1 MIVDHVHGHPEAL
14 PVQALHGLLQLPD
27 PDLSVRGIGGIGA
40 LRHVPVHGIIAPV
53 KLRGISRLVHG
64 TVIIDRHEL
73 HMGHAQLLQ
82 IRKPRG
88 MDAVPAQGGIFA
100 AEGTVFSPDLLR
112 EAAGRIPGKFLHM
125 GFPDHLLRPVLR
137 RQVSFPALR
146 VRPAKV
152 RRHAALSVDPAGLCV
167 RVRGLYPFSVQLKD
181 KIIIDPVKVLR
192 RAVFPDAF
200 FQPFHGKGR
209 KGLPSASIP
218 EQTQLRLFC
227 EGTPDA
233 ENAFPGGPFPE
244 GVFLENVFRVFI
256 KKAQLHF
263 VQIIPVKIRAFID
276 FFIFQSRPFH
286 SALLFHAS
294 LSCFPHTL
302 FRVFSRLPSRRFPSG
317 PHFRPRF
324 LSSCSPG
331 RAPKARE
338 AEPAPLPSCRLP
350 PPSGRAQPFT
360 APDTPST

>member
-1 MIVDHVHGHPEAL
+1 
-14 PVQALHGLLQLPD
+14 
-27 PDLSVRGIGGIGA
+27 
-40 LRHVPVHGIIAPV
+40 
-53 KLRGISRLVHG
+53 
-64 TVIIDRHEL
+64 
-73 HMGHAQLLQ
+73 
-82 IRKPRG
+82 
-88 MDAVPAQGGIFA
+88 
-100 AEGTVFSPDLLR
+100 
-112 EAAGRIPGKFLHM
+112 M

-137 RQVSFPALR
+137 RQIFFPALR

-152 RRHAALSVDPAGLCV
+152 RRHAALSVDPAGLRV
-167 RVRGLYPFSVQLKD
+167 RVRGLYPFPVQLKD
-181 KIIIDPVKVLR
+181 KIIVDPVKVLR

-209 KGLPSASIP
+209 EGLPSASIP

-256 KKAQLHF
+256 KKTKLPV

-302 FRVFSRLPSRRFPSG
+302 FSRFFTASFPPVSLRASHPSAPSFLLQPPAARRRRGKRNRAFGTGLSEATPSG
-317 PHFRPRF
+317 TALAGAGSASLMQASAPFRARSA
-324 LSSCSPG
+324 LHRSGYAVHIESLQAQKQNGNGNGDQDGASG
-331 RAPKARE
+331 KAGI
-338 AEPAPLPSCRLP
+338 PAVDVFFFQHLPQTDGHGILV
-350 PPSGRAQPFT
+350 
-360 APDTPST
+360 